1 MRPKTYTKDTVV
13 CVRPD
18 GQSTLKKH
26 SDRREIVNMLIE
38 RGGCATM
45 GEIDEHFGYSVRQK
59 VLALTRSGWL
69 GVSE

>member
-1 MRPKTYTKDTVV
+1 MRPKKYDENTVV
-13 CVRPD
+13 CVRPN

-26 SDRREIVNMLIE
+26 SDRRAIVDMLIE

-69 GVSE
+69 GVRQ